1 MPTTAKN
8 PCRIVINL
16 GNAMLASP
24 LGTSGAKGIS
34 VDIAREWCRQS
45 HCDSKFLIVQNA
57 REAVTMLENKE
68 ADLGFL
74 AVDPGRAEHLQFTQP
89 YLNIDGCY
97 LVKANSSIIDN
108 QQIDDASHRV
118 VVGLGSAYDLYLSRH
133 LKAAKLIKAPSSKEV
148 VDCFIREQADVAAG
162 VKQQLENDMKTYTG
176 LRLLQEPFMQIQQ
189 ALVIHRHHGNAALKQ
204 LQAFISSYI
213 SDGALAASIKH
224 HGVEGV
230 TIASQQKEK

>member
-1 MPTTAKN
+1 
-8 PCRIVINL
+8 
-16 GNAMLASP
+16 MLASP

-74 AVDPGRAEHLQFTQP
+74 AVDPGRAEHLQFTRP

-108 QQIDDASHRV
+108 QQIDGASHRV
-118 VVGLGSAYDLYLSRH
+118 VVGLGNAYDLYLSQH
-133 LKAAKLIKAPSSKEV
+133 LRTAQLIKAPSSKEV

-162 VKQQLENDMKTYTG
+162 VKQQLENDMKSYKG
-176 LRLLQEPFMQIQQ
+176 LRLLHQPFMQIQQ
-189 ALVIHRHHGNAALKQ
+189 ALVIHRDQGLEALTQ
-204 LQAFISSYI
+204 LQVFLSSYI
-213 SDGALAASIKH
+213 SNGALAASIKH

-230 TIASQQKEK
+230 TIASPQRQE

>member
-1 MPTTAKN
+1 
-8 PCRIVINL
+8 
-16 GNAMLASP
+16 MLASP
-24 LGTSGAKGIS
+24 HATGSANGIS

-74 AVDPGRAEHLQFTQP
+74 AVDPGRAEHLQFTRP

-148 VDCFIREQADVAAG
+148 VDCFIKEQADVAAG
-162 VKQQLENDMKTYTG
+162 VKQQLENDMKPYKD

-189 ALVIHRHHGNAALKQ
+189 ALVIHRDQGLEALTQ
-204 LQAFISSYI
+204 LQVFLSSYI
-213 SDGALAASIKH
+213 SNGALAASIKH

-230 TIASQQKEK
+230 TIASPQRQE

>member
-16 GNAMLASP
+16 GNALLASP

-133 LKAAKLIKAPSSKEV
+133 LKTAQLIKAPSSKEV

-162 VKQQLENDMKTYTG
+162 VKQQLENDMKSYKG
-176 LRLLQEPFMQIQQ
+176 LRLLHQPFMQIQQ
-189 ALVIHRHHGNAALKQ
+189 ALVIHRDQGLEALTQ
-204 LQAFISSYI
+204 LQVFLSSYI
-213 SDGALAASIKH
+213 SNGDLAASMKAH
-224 HGVEGV
+224 DVSGA
-230 TIASQQKEK
+230 TIASQHLQN